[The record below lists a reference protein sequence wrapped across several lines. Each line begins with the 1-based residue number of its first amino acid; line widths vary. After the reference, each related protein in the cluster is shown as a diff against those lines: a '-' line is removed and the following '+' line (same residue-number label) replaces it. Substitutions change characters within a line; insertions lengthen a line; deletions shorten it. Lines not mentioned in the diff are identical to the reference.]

1 MSEAFK
7 AVAVVGKSDAAILPA
22 MLEALIPVLRA
33 RNLTVLMDP
42 DTARNSPL
50 VPDLALPLAEL
61 AGQADL
67 VVVVGGDG
75 TLLSCARLM
84 APHRVPLTGINLG
97 RLGFL
102 TDIPA
107 NAASE
112 MLAAVLDGAHSAE
125 NRLLLSA
132 EVHREGRRAFSML
145 AMNDVVVSRGGM
157 GSMIEFAVAVDGE
170 PIYSLRA
177 DGLIV
182 ATPTG
187 STAYALSAGGPIL
200 HPQLHAVA
208 LVPISPHTLSN
219 RPIAIHSASRVDI
232 TLVRA
237 GDARVNYD
245 VQGHFVLLAE
255 DVVSVTAADFPVT
268 LLHPR
273 GYSYFST
280 LRSKLRWNDGGIGP
294 GERSTPGQRPA

>member
-7 AVAVVGKSDAAILPA
+7 IVAVVGKNDAAALPA
-22 MLEALIPVLRA
+22 TLAALFPVLRA
-33 RNLTVLMDP
+33 RNLVIAMDP
-42 DTARNSPL
+42 ETAQGSP
-50 VPDLALPLAEL
+50 VAPDRVLPLAEL

-107 NAASE
+107 NTAAD
-112 MLAAVLDGAHSAE
+112 MLGAVLDGAHSAE
-125 NRLLLSA
+125 NRLLLA
-132 EVHREGRRAFSML
+132 AHVHRDGQRAFSML

-170 PIYSLRA
+170 TIYSLRA

-200 HPQLHAVA
+200 HPQLPAIV

-232 TLVRA
+232 TVVRA
-237 GDARVNYD
+237 ADALVNYD
-245 VQGHFVLLAE
+245 VQGHFELRVD
-255 DVVSVTAADFPVT
+255 DVVSVTAADYPVT

-280 LRSKLRWNDGGIGP
+280 LRSKLRWNDGGAAP
-294 GERSTPGQRPA
+294 AERAAAPQRPS